1 MCPSLSSRTLYVQP
15 SPEPHGMI
23 WSTQVCCSD
32 SFAPSFEHL
41 PCLCSFCQCSQLEA
55 LWTHCG
61 PSLYWKY
68 GIVLSLLHFAG
79 SLLILKRHYYLC
91 ITCGYPLN
99 QYLYSVYNVWSVNV
113 EIWLPYSEIVS
124 ASVSVGR
131 VYLYGLMVAN
141 NLVLREKRALLTTI

>member
-1 MCPSLSSRTLYVQP
+1 MNT
-15 SPEPHGMI
+15 
-23 WSTQVCCSD
+23 
-32 SFAPSFEHL
+32 
-41 PCLCSFCQCSQLEA
+41 
-55 LWTHCG
+55 LWTF
-61 PSLYWKY
+61 S
-68 GIVLSLLHFAG
+68 VLEIWYCFVTATFCWEPLDTEAALLPV
-79 SLLILKRHYYLC
+79 YYLC

-124 ASVSVGR
+124 ASVSVER